1 MLFYSILFY
10 SNPSNFVE
18 VLNENMNKIDSN
30 SNEIYTHGNFN
41 LSLNDS
47 HILLKRK
54 AVKQQINFK

>member
-10 SNPSNFVE
+10 SNPSNFAE

-30 SNEIYTHGNFN
+30 SNEIYTLGNFN

-54 AVKQQINFK
+54 DVKQQINFK